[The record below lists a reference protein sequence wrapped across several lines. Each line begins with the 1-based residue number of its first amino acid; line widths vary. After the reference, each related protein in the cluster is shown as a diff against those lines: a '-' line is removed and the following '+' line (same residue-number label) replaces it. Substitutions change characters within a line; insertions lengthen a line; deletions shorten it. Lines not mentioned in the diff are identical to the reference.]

1 MLIEILSG
9 LVVLLMI
16 VLMFRAYHNDDD
28 AIFTVW
34 LIFGLI
40 FGAVLVISLL
50 DIIDVHMKYNQDK
63 TITEYQVEYQTLTN
77 QAKAMK
83 SNYEDISKTTFYDKI
98 TEYNKRVANYK
109 YSVDSPFLKY
119 HYSKRVAD
127 AIQYVELEQGVDTL
141 FKVWYN

>member
-9 LVVLLMI
+9 LAVLLMI

-28 AIFTVW
+28 VIFTVW
-34 LIFGLI
+34 LFFGVI
-40 FGAVLVISLL
+40 FGAVFIISVL
-50 DIIDVHMKYNQDK
+50 DIIDVHTKYNQDK
-63 TITEYQVEYQTLTN
+63 TITEYQVEYQTLTA

-83 SNYEDISKTTFYDKI
+83 STYEDISKTTFYDKI
-98 TEYNKRVANYK
+98 AEYNKRVANYK

-127 AIQYVELEQGVDTL
+127 AIQYVKLE
-141 FKVWYN
+141 

>member
-9 LVVLLMI
+9 LAVLLMI

-28 AIFTVW
+28 IMFTLW
-34 LIFGLI
+34 LILGMI

-127 AIQYVELEQGVDTL
+127 AIQYVELE
-141 FKVWYN
+141 